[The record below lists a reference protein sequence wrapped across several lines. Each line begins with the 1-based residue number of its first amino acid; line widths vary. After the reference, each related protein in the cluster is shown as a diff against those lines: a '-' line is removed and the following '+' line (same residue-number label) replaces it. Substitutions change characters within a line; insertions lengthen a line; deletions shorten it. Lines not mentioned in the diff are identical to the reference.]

1 MSSCKLKLKKNYK
14 EIELVKCAMCTYRKK
29 RNIYI
34 NIKYNLRE
42 NLGTKYIRIV

>member
-29 RNIYI
+29 
-34 NIKYNLRE
+34 K
-42 NLGTKYIRIV
+42 KYIYKY